1 MRSLIL
7 LSIAAALGLQARA
20 AEPTDSLASALATYW
35 GSAINTTALSQA
47 ERDAFAKGFEENFQS
62 QDSIKAQYIRGAM
75 MAANISRSIAEAAMM
90 GLDVNP
96 TALAE
101 AFGKVVRGGSVGFT
115 PESAQAYIDRQIA
128 PEEAREFSVE
138 SQAQFLATEAAR
150 PGAVTTPSGLVF
162 QVLTEGEGP
171 MPTDGDTV
179 SVLYTGR
186 LSDGSEFDSTDKP
199 VDLSVSGVVP
209 GMSEGLKMM
218 KPGGR
223 YRLVIPSD
231 LGYGNRGIRGVIPG
245 GAALDFTVELVG
257 IKPSGQ
263 Q

>member
-1 MRSLIL
+1 M
-7 LSIAAALGLQARA
+7 
-20 AEPTDSLASALATYW
+20 
-35 GSAINTTALSQA
+35 
-47 ERDAFAKGFEENFQS
+47 
-62 QDSIKAQYIRGAM
+62 
-75 MAANISRSIAEAAMM
+75 
-90 GLDVNP
+90 
-96 TALAE
+96 
-101 AFGKVVRGGSVGFT
+101 
-115 PESAQAYIDRQIA
+115 
-128 PEEAREFSVE
+128 
-138 SQAQFLATEAAR
+138 
-150 PGAVTTPSGLVF
+150 TTPSGLVF

-171 MPTDGDTV
+171 MPADGDTV

>member
-7 LSIAAALGLQARA
+7 LSVAAALGMSAQA

-35 GSAINTTALSQA
+35 GSAINTAALSPA

-62 QDSIKAQYIRGAM
+62 EDSIKAQYVRGAM
-75 MAANISRSIAEAAMM
+75 MAANISRSIAEASVM
-90 GLDVNP
+90 GIEVSP
-96 TALAE
+96 EALAK
-101 AFGKVVRGGSVGFT
+101 AFVTVVRGGSVGFT
-115 PESAQAYIDRQIA
+115 PESAQAFIDRQIA
-128 PEEAREFSVE
+128 PEEAREFSAE
-138 SQAQFLATEAAR
+138 SQAQFIATEAAV

-171 MPTDGDTV
+171 MPKDGDTV
-179 SVLYTGR
+179 SVTYTGR
-186 LSDGSEFDSTDKP
+186 LSDGSVFDSTEKP
-199 VDLSVSGVVP
+199 IDLTVSGVVP

-223 YRLVIPSD
+223 YRLVIPSA
-231 LGYGNRGIRGVIPG
+231 LGYGERGIRGVIPG
-245 GAALDFTVELVG
+245 GAALDFTVDLVG
-257 IKPSGQ
+257 IRPSGQ